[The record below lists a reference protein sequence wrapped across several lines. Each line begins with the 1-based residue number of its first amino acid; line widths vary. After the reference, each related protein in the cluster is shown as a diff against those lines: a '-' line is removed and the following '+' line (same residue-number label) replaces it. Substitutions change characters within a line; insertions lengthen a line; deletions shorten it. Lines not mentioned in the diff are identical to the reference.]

1 MNCSMD
7 SSLSLFV
14 PSLWLLFLHFA
25 TTSLSCDLMPRKF
38 ISNTGEVIVSGS
50 VQFSQCRFGSYFYY
64 DLFSRRP
71 IAEKVQSIG
80 VSLHLE
86 TQTKLLYYFNL

>member
-50 VQFSQCRFGSYFYY
+50 VQFSQCRFGSYFY
-64 DLFSRRP
+64 DLFFRRP

-80 VSLHLE
+80 VSIHLE